1 LCYGFGNGRF
11 ENSDEAI
18 SEIWAGSQH
27 CFSFKYVVPCFF
39 SERSLYFGF
48 QVFAFQSQSKQKNR
62 KHLIEITS
70 DEYQYNF
77 SNLKQHTS
85 LMRVTM

>member
-1 LCYGFGNGRF
+1 
-11 ENSDEAI
+11 
-18 SEIWAGSQH
+18 
-27 CFSFKYVVPCFF
+27 
-39 SERSLYFGF
+39 LYFGF